1 MANDGIITRKD
12 IIQDEALRWGEEYAK
27 NVEKAIKAN
36 DQMVLLTKELKR
48 LYEELK
54 KVQNNSELTK
64 KQEEFN
70 KVMREATQEAKKI
83 HQAEI
88 ANEKIKQEKIKT
100 LREEAIAEQKLAQ
113 EKQKTIAATVRAEE
127 VERKANVAK
136 EKGTKLTI
144 EERVQNEQNNRILKQ
159 QAMEKL
165 GLIGAYQK
173 LNKERTEAKR
183 KVMDLIASES
193 ASTAEIKKAQKEFDV
208 LDKKVRKAD
217 KAVGDFTKNVGNYP
231 FRSIA
236 SNIRDLVG
244 AFGVT
249 LGIAAFAN
257 AVKNAWKTVKEFD
270 TAITELSAVT
280 EIPKKQ
286 LGSLKNTII
295 DVSKT
300 SVNSATDVAKLAV
313 ELSKLGASVPQIE
326 AMIET
331 VDRFSVAMEA
341 SGEDSARFLLG
352 VMNSFGASAEESERY
367 GDVMAQAAN
376 ISALGFEELK
386 NTLKTFAPVAN
397 AANLSIERA
406 SALAGVLVDNNIEA
420 TTAGTSLRS
429 IFIRLAS
436 SGLSYSEA
444 MAKINNS
451 TDKLSTAT
459 QLFGRESATS
469 ALILAQNNEKLAEY
483 EEKLNDSTGALEAL
497 NETKMDSLENQVK
510 ALSSAWDG
518 LILSIEN
525 GDGAISK
532 FVKGTLS
539 LFIEGINGL
548 SEAIKSN
555 EKQLEGLRERSYK
568 TGFEDQTKQ
577 IDDLVEHN
585 VLLEKANDLRG
596 KYGISQD
603 EAYKMAIDYYK
614 NEKDEINNLILLEK
628 ERIKNSSLFTKERND
643 LIEKIQKSTNEI
655 DKQKK
660 KVDDLNKSV
669 EEGGLIG
676 NVFLRRYEVLD
687 KETKKLERDISVL
700 NSYQAK
706 LDALNKY
713 NTNND
718 TVTTTTET
726 DSEKAEN
733 ARKAREEAE
742 KKRLAMLKKA
752 FEEEH
757 QLNIWRL
764 NRTKELNQ
772 EVVDDENTTIDER
785 IEAYLRIQELDQAIA
800 RETAEYKLRQLTE
813 FTEGARKLSK
823 SEIDALLDN
832 ASTRK
837 DLTDAEQLILDELQA
852 KRDDINKRQEKNIQK
867 LIDLEAKRITDGVE
881 KELGGFKNEEN
892 QELTSENNAYQQQ
905 LELYGYTE
913 QAEEE
918 HQKRLLEIKNRY
930 LKQGLQAEIDAYDQ
944 IVANADLSQ
953 DAKEKAAEKSLELK
967 RQLSELELEVVRSA
981 GEKELQLEL
990 QKEEFIKE
998 LRENAKQATIELI
1011 NTIFEAKIQ
1020 KIDDEIRKNEEYYAR
1035 QIELA
1040 GEDKVQRELLEAE
1053 AEKKRQDLE
1062 KKKRQEQTKQAI
1074 FNKSVKLI
1082 EIGWATALGIMNAV
1096 SLFPLTGGMPW
1107 SAIVAGIGAAQAA
1120 SVIASP
1126 IPKYKTG
1133 RKGGPK
1139 EKAILGD
1146 GGVPEVLERKRGGFE
1161 ITPAYDTLYQLEQ
1174 GDIVHKSVDDFFKSK
1189 LNTINR
1195 NLWDSQSKMD
1205 KYQESVVLNF
1215 TNDPELLQEMKRVT
1229 EAVRKSK
1236 PTIVQSGNFDI
1247 NYELWRMNQTKWNN

>member
-36 DQMVLLTKELKR
+36 DQMVLLTKELGR
-48 LYEELK
+48 LYKELE
-54 KVQNNSELTK
+54 KVQNKSELVK

-70 KVMREATQEAKKI
+70 KVMKETTQEAKKI
-83 HQAEI
+83 HEAEI

-165 GLIGAYQK
+165 GLVGAYQK

-193 ASTAEIKKAQKEFDV
+193 ASTAEIKKAQVEFDK

-313 ELSKLGASVPQIE
+313 ELSKLGASTTQIE

-497 NETKMDSLENQVK
+497 NETKMDSLENQIG
-510 ALSSAWDG
+510 ALKSAWTG
-518 LILSIEN
+518 FILSIEN

-532 FVKGTLS
+532 FVKNSIKGLNWMIDKLTEANKDWETLK
-539 LFIEGINGL
+539 E
-548 SEAIKSN
+548 
-555 EKQLEGLRERSYK
+555 
-568 TGFEDQTKQ
+568 
-577 IDDLVEHN
+577 
-585 VLLEKANDLRG
+585 
-596 KYGISQD
+596 
-603 EAYKMAIDYYK
+603 EAYKKSFESTNDYVDEQIK
-614 NEKDEINNLILLEK
+614 SLIGMRKMNEIIKETGMSIKEANIATNEYFKANKKELSELIALEK
-628 ERIKNSSLFTKERND
+628 EGFKGSSLHTSILKVADKDFD
-643 LIEKIQKSTNEI
+643 LLQEKYSKQRAIVEKIREDI
-655 DKQKK
+655 DNGS
-660 KVDDLNKSV
+660 L
-669 EEGGLIG
+669 LG
-676 NVFLRRYEVLD
+676 NVFLKRREMLELEEE
-687 KETKKLERDISVL
+687 KLNKLEYSIRA
-700 NSYQAK
+700 QQGK
-706 LDALNKY
+706 FEALIAYGNK
-713 NTNND
+713 TNPVVINES
-718 TVTTTTET
+718 TPEQ
-726 DSEKAEN
+726 AEN

-772 EVVDDENTTIDER
+772 EVVDDENATIDER

-852 KRDDINKRQEKNIQK
+852 KRDDINKRQEKNLQN

-881 KELGGFKNEEN
+881 KELSGLKNEEN
-892 QELTSENNAYQQQ
+892 KDLTAENNAYKQQ

-998 LRENAKQATIELI
+998 LRENAKQATIELV

-1174 GDIVHKSVDDFFKSK
+1174 GDVVHKSVDDFFKSK
-1189 LNTINR
+1189 LNHLNR

-1205 KYQESVVLNF
+1205 KYQESIILNIPGG
-1215 TNDPELLQEMKRVT
+1215 TELLDEMKKNT
-1229 EAVRKSK
+1229 AAIKKSK

-1247 NYELWRMNQTKWNN
+1247 NYELWRMNQIKWNN